1 MFGLMPEWGCRTL
14 FDVAVAVRM
23 EAAQEVGDGHPALS
37 GYLGWPQEAA
47 LVYALRLVNACIR
60 EGLIGDVPGRAF
72 PGQAAPKRDT
82 GGKVLAF
89 PARKAK
95 DGDGD

>member
-1 MFGLMPEWGCRTL
+1 MRAKVT
-14 FDVAVAVRM
+14 M
-23 EAAQEVGDGHPALS
+23 EITQEASEELEALS

-47 LVYALRLVNACIR
+47 LLYALRLVNACIR

-72 PGQAAPKRDT
+72 PGQATPKRDT
-82 GGKVLAF
+82 GGRVLAF

>member
-1 MFGLMPEWGCRTL
+1 MRAKVT
-14 FDVAVAVRM
+14 M
-23 EAAQEVGDGHPALS
+23 EITQETSEELEALS

-47 LVYALRLVNACIR
+47 LLYALRLVNACIR

-72 PGQAAPKRDT
+72 PGQGT

>member
-1 MFGLMPEWGCRTL
+1 MRAKVT
-14 FDVAVAVRM
+14 M
-23 EAAQEVGDGHPALS
+23 EITQEASEELEALS
-37 GYLGWPQEAA
+37 GYLGWP
-47 LVYALRLVNACIR
+47 RLVNACIR

-82 GGKVLAF
+82 GGRVLAF

>member
-1 MFGLMPEWGCRTL
+1 MRAKVT
-14 FDVAVAVRM
+14 M
-23 EAAQEVGDGHPALS
+23 EITQEASEELEALS

-47 LVYALRLVNACIR
+47 LLYALRLVNACIR

-72 PGQAAPKRDT
+72 PGQGT

-89 PARKAK
+89 PARKAQ

>member
-1 MFGLMPEWGCRTL
+1 MRPKVTMEIPQDACDEIKTL
-14 FDVAVAVRM
+14 A
-23 EAAQEVGDGHPALS
+23 HT
-37 GYLGWPQEAA
+37 LGWPQEAA
-47 LVYALRLVNACIR
+47 LLYAVRLVNACIR

-82 GGKVLAF
+82 GGRVLAF